1 MTTLNYYKMKL
12 NIMYCLV
19 CLSCF
24 PVLGQNTQTET
35 KTKTIVIEDSEG
47 THKTVKTEVVKK
59 DQKIELGKENPN
71 SINIPAV
78 DSPILVTTSTKITNP
93 DGTTRTV
100 QLDRSGYYENN
111 GRIYVLSLDASGY
124 VLTHGEMKP
133 ALLRKTSIHSYI
145 YKLESKV
152 AVAYFDSNENLVVE
166 FYDELYNQIIIEKYN
181 HIKK

>member
-1 MTTLNYYKMKL
+1 MKTLFL
-12 NIMYCLV
+12 NLLIILFSFPCLA
-19 CLSCF
+19 
-24 PVLGQNTQTET
+24 QNTQTET

-59 DQKIELGKENPN
+59 NQKIELGKEDPN
-71 SINIPAV
+71 SINIPTV
-78 DSPILVTTSTKITNP
+78 DSPVLVTTSTKITNP

-124 VLTHGEMKP
+124 VLTHGETKP
-133 ALLRKTSIHSYI
+133 ALLRKTSINSYI
-145 YKLESKV
+145 YTMETKT
-152 AVAYFDSNENLVVE
+152 AVAYFDSNENLAVE
-166 FYDELYNQIIIEKYN
+166 FYDALSNQIIIEKYN